1 MQQTAPSWRRL
12 VSRWLTLLCVAI
24 LLAACSGNPLN
35 SSNDGDLD
43 ACLDALPR
51 PAEFTGLFVA
61 PDDGERPVLDELHAA
76 RCTID
81 VSVYLLSDDT
91 VIAALDTAA
100 DRGVRVRV
108 MLEEHPFG
116 GGGTQD
122 EVRAALEAHEIEVRW
137 SGSGV
142 RFSHAKFIVVD
153 RQTALIMNQNL
164 TVSAFTNNREFGVVT
179 TNRASVTQ
187 AQQIF
192 DRDWESDGGEHVD
205 GPLIVS
211 PANSRDRL
219 LALIEGATESI
230 DLYAE
235 VIRDEQVVAALGAAA
250 ARGVEVR
257 LIVDVSID
265 EDTQNVAARLYAQ
278 GVEIRLADF
287 LCIHAKLMVIDG
299 ELAVVGSQNF
309 TQTSLD
315 QNREVAMVV
324 TDPLLIERCLAVF
337 ERDWQRSA
345 PGAPGG

>member
-1 MQQTAPSWRRL
+1 MA
-12 VSRWLTLLCVAI
+12 SRWLTLLCVSI
-24 LLAACSGNPLN
+24 LLVACSGNPLG
-35 SSNDGDLD
+35 SSNDGDLA
-43 ACLDALPR
+43 ACLDALPQ
-51 PAEFTGLFVA
+51 PAAFTGLFVA
-61 PDDGERPVLDELHAA
+61 PDDGERPILDELQAA

-81 VSVYLLSDDT
+81 VSVYLLSDDA

-108 MLEEHPFG
+108 MLEEFPFG

-122 EVRAALEAHEIEVRW
+122 EVRAGLEAHDIEVRW

-153 RQTALIMNQNL
+153 RQVALIMNQNL

-179 TNRASVTQ
+179 THRASVAQ
-187 AQQIF
+187 AQEIF
-192 DRDWESDGGEHVD
+192 DRDWEGDGGEDVD

-219 LALIEGATESI
+219 LELIEGGTESI

-235 VIRDEQVVAALGAAA
+235 VIRDEQVVAALGAAE

-265 EDTQNVAARLYAQ
+265 EDTQDVAAQLYAQ
-278 GVEIRLADF
+278 GVEVRLADF
-287 LCIHAKLMVIDG
+287 LYIHAKLMVIDIAT
-299 ELAVVGSQNF
+299 AVVGSQNF

-315 QNREVAMVV
+315 DNREVAMVIS
-324 TDPLLIERCLAVF
+324 DPLLIERCLAVF
-337 ERDWQRSA
+337 ERDWARSA